1 MNGLYNLRCKTLE
14 EYETKFVVYK
24 GVNITPNYNG
34 IYKISS
40 KIYFDVVLM
49 WIGNNIDNMKIIIQ
63 IIIILK

>member
-14 EYETKFVVYK
+14 EYETIVYK
-24 GVNITPNYNG
+24 RVSITPNYNG

-49 WIGNNIDNMKIIIQ
+49 WIGNNINNMIITIQ

>member
-1 MNGLYNLRCKTLE
+1 MNGLYNLTLE
-14 EYETKFVVYK
+14 EFETKSVVYK
-24 GVNITPNYNG
+24 GVSITSNYNG

-49 WIGNNIDNMKIIIQ
+49 WIGNNINNMKILIQ